1 MKRAEI
7 TATEVVIVVIFICFR
22 RDIISGIIEGKI
34 VAIYG
39 DKKKYIDNKDLGEL
53 GIGMAIKH

>member
-39 DKKKYIDNKDLGEL
+39 DKKNI
-53 GIGMAIKH
+53 